1 MRPGSTND
9 INEVHIQN
17 LTAVLLLPVFFALL
31 DVLLHQF
38 APTRTPLIK
47 SLIYFIVLAVILLR
61 VRIIKISDLLLLI
74 MIYVLFGLNY
84 FLFIETRPFIISTDM
99 LVVLF
104 FYLPISVFSVSK
116 IRGWETFYKHM
127 NKAAGVAIII
137 GLIIILFLDYR
148 SYLNYMSFSYALLP
162 FICVLYRT
170 FRIKGKV
177 RYLIPPIV
185 GMTIILMHG
194 SRAAILFA
202 ILYVFIYELSNTSRK
217 QVKKLCALTLSALI
231 FCVAYVNIA
240 NIARL
245 LLRISALENSYFL
258 RRAAGGVLMV
268 SSDRSLI
275 YEACKN
281 RLSTMGFSITGF
293 FGDRAYILEHTYPHN
308 FIYEVLMSYGWVLGI
323 IALISF
329 FALIIKGLTRRN
341 KFVRSIVVF
350 FAVTIFARYIISG
363 SYLIEGKFWVGLFA
377 LISLARVP
385 QKTLKLSKE
394 VI

>member
-31 DVLLHQF
+31 NVLLHQF
-38 APTRTPLIK
+38 APTRTPLITA
-47 SLIYFIVLAVILLR
+47 LIYFIVLAVILLR
-61 VRIIKISDLLLLI
+61 VRIIEINDLLLLI

-116 IRGWETFYKHM
+116 IRDWKTFFYHM
-127 NKAAGVAIII
+127 NKASIVAITI
-137 GLIIILFLDYR
+137 GLIIVIFLDYR
-148 SYLNYMSFSYALLP
+148 SYLNYMAFSYALLP

-170 FRIKGKV
+170 FRIEG
-177 RYLIPPIV
+177 RIEYLILFIAGISV
-185 GMTIILMHG
+185 ILMHG

-202 ILYVFIYELSNTSRK
+202 ILYALLYELTNTSRK
-217 QVKKLCALTLSALI
+217 QKKKLCTLILSALVL
-231 FCVAYVNIA
+231 CVTYLNLGNIA
-240 NIARL
+240 GL
-245 LLRISALENSYFL
+245 LLRISTFENSYFL
-258 RRAAGGVLMV
+258 RRVVRGELIV
-268 SSDRSLI
+268 SSGRSLI
-275 YEACKN
+275 YEACRN
-281 RLSTMGFSITGF
+281 RLSTMGFSISGF
-293 FGDRAYILEHTYPHN
+293 FGDRAYVLEHAYPHN

-323 IALISF
+323 ITLIAF
-329 FALIIKGLTRRN
+329 FALMIKGLKN
-341 KFVRSIVVF
+341 KVVRSIVVF